1 MPNDFHFQRRSKQK
15 FTTMTNRHPIPEII
29 DSDSFLNGVDNLM
42 FSEEST
48 SNDHSSENQPRR
60 SMRRT
65 QTMIQPK
72 TSTTDNQS
80 EKIKIKKKRKGTV
93 KYSLVERINNESPAN
108 EFFTDEIVFAT
119 IPGYCP
125 WPASILYIEGQTLFV
140 KFFGT
145 GQM

>member
-15 FTTMTNRHPIPEII
+15 FTTMKNRHINPELI
-29 DSDSFLNGVDNLM
+29 DSDSFPNALDDLM
-42 FSEEST
+42 FSEQST
-48 SNDHSSENQPRR
+48 PNDHSPENQPRR
-60 SMRRT
+60 SMRKRH
-65 QTMIQPK
+65 TMIHPK
-72 TSTTDNQS
+72 TLTTDNQS
-80 EKIKIKKKRKGTV
+80 EKMKIKEKRKGTA
-93 KYSLVERINNESPAN
+93 KFSLVERINNESPAN
-108 EFFTDEIVFAT
+108 EYFPDEIVFAT